1 MFWSSYWVN
10 CLNKSLHRWNQLG
23 ITVISKNEL
32 KKLNQSAQG
41 RSMDSPSGS
50 EFGLNGS
57 LMKQS
62 DTHDLDLEFKVP

>member
-1 MFWSSYWVN
+1 M
-10 CLNKSLHRWNQLG
+10 
-23 ITVISKNEL
+23 TVISKNEL

-41 RSMDSPSGS
+41 RITDSPSGS
-50 EFGLNGS
+50 EFGLKGS